1 MSRDAKSTGPEVQKE
16 AVKVAEKP
24 VAQPKERYF
33 RMKFAAKSSPND
45 QDDVVLSVNGESVV
59 IERQK
64 EVVLP
69 ERYKVC
75 AENARS
81 PQFRQMPNQTRKIVG
96 EIVTFPF
103 EVLGPGTEAE
113 YMAMKR
119 SGTQQV
125 RDALTKEGA
134 PASK

>member
-16 AVKVAEKP
+16 VAKVAEKP
-24 VAQPKERYF
+24 KEKYF
-33 RMKFAAKSSPND
+33 RMKFAAKSNPND
-45 QDDVVLSVNGESVV
+45 QDDVILSVNGESVV

-103 EVLGPGTEAE
+103 EVIGEGTEAE
-113 YMAMKR
+113 YMDMKR
-119 SGTQQV
+119 TGTKAT
-125 RDALTKEGA
+125 RDAVAKDG
-134 PASK
+134 SVDK